1 MQYSQTFKEA
11 FAAPYAELT
20 AYTNKPIAVA
30 ELSTVSYGTVKE
42 TWSVQHTSTSL
53 KT

>member
-30 ELSTVSYGTVKE
+30 ELSTVSYGTNKE
-42 TWSVQHTSTSL
+42 IWSVQLTSTYL